1 MLGNWENDS
10 GVTNV
15 TNMWRQFKKAYPKN
29 TRALPTG
36 ALDIEGKIV
45 TNPEQKKKVILE
57 HFTHRM
63 RKRPAKEEVN
73 DILLKN

>member
-1 MLGNWENDS
+1 MLGNLENDS

-45 TNPEQKKKVILE
+45 TNPEQKKK
-57 HFTHRM
+57 
-63 RKRPAKEEVN
+63 
-73 DILLKN
+73 